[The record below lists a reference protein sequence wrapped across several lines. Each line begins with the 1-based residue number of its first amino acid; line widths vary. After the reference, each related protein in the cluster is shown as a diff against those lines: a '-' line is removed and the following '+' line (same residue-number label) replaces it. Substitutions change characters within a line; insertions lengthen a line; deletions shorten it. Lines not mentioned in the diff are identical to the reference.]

1 MSWTRLLNDWHDK
14 DMTILETRFMEQMP
28 RLLSKLLE
36 EVTALRV
43 EVAELRKELKTA
55 KGEQD

>member
-1 MSWTRLLNDWHDK
+1 
-14 DMTILETRFMEQMP
+14 MEQMP
-28 RLLSKLLE
+28 RLLRELTE
-36 EVTALRV
+36 EVTALRE

>member
-1 MSWTRLLNDWHDK
+1 
-14 DMTILETRFMEQMP
+14 MTILETRFMEQMP
-28 RLLSKLLE
+28 RLLGKLLE
-36 EVTALRV
+36 EVTALRE